1 MTLAAILLVSIFCAS
16 SPVAMSHGLAVQPA
30 TKPGE
35 TATAQDQETATPP
48 AQNSS
53 APSQAPSS
61 AATPPKP
68 SPAKTPSTTAKRRTH
83 RKKALP
89 PGCNSASP
97 AGQPASGPNSTAAAP
112 TATGTAPASGTSSPC
127 PSPKVI
133 VRQGG
138 TSEPSIQLAGGAAGG
153 QTANQR
159 DTANQML
166 DATDANLKKIGSR
179 QLSADQQGMVDQ
191 IHQFMDQSK
200 TAVKDGDLERARTL
214 AWKAQLLSEA
224 LVKPEE

>member
-1 MTLAAILLVSIFCAS
+1 MTLAAILLVSIFCSS
-16 SPVAMSHGLAVQPA
+16 SPVGMRHGLAGA
-30 TKPGE
+30 
-35 TATAQDQETATPP
+35 AQDQGTATPP

-68 SPAKTPSTTAKRRTH
+68 SAAKTPSTTAKRRTH
-83 RKKALP
+83 KKKALP
-89 PGCNSASP
+89 PGCNSAFP

-112 TATGTAPASGTSSPC
+112 TAAPAAGTSTPC

-166 DATDANLKKIGSR
+166 DATEANLKKIGSR